1 MKMAEEGYW
10 KKRMRYL
17 ACPECSAPVVTFE
30 HRRVNGSWKVGEF
43 LCLGDCERGE
53 RGLGGKDVQYEQR
66 KTGKKIGVDGDYQ
79 CNREHMVYGPVWV
92 NDFPQWMLCDGEEDL
107 RMALDVGRAVISV
120 MREAEYAL
128 PTQNAGLYIEK
139 RLRNLLEKQDVL
151 AEYQRAEREALARL
165 VESFEEA

>member
-1 MKMAEEGYW
+1 MAKGDYW
-10 KKRMRYL
+10 KERMRYL
-17 ACPECSAPVVTFE
+17 ACPDCRAPVVTLE
-30 HRRVNGSWKVGEF
+30 HRRINGSWKAGEF

-66 KTGKKIGVDGDYQ
+66 KTGKKIGVGGDYQ

-92 NDFPQWMLCDGEEDL
+92 NDFPQWLLLGSPEEDL

-120 MREAEYAL
+120 MREAECAV

-151 AEYQRAEREALARL
+151 AEYQRAERERVAWV
-165 VESFEEA
+165 VERFEEA